1 MLLWKRVNNMGIQ
14 KDFVHETITVQ
25 IVESEEMVDIDV
37 VLDSDYDEL
46 SEEYERICDKY
57 DTLVDEIRDLYMGCE

>member
-1 MLLWKRVNNMGIQ
+1 MGIQ